1 MVTIYT
7 RRLCG
12 YCVAAKRLLDGKG
25 IAFKEIDATFAADRR
40 REMMERS
47 GRSTFPQIFVGDAH
61 VGGCDELYLLERDGD
76 LDDLLATV
84 A

>member
-12 YCVAAKRLLDGKG
+12 YCIAAKRLLEGKG
-25 IAFKEIDATFAADRR
+25 IAFEEIDATFVADRR